1 MRPTIQYREVAR
13 VMKRGKDHFP
23 EKKIICV
30 SYGANEFFDCNM
42 FAIITYVRHIISCKQ
57 CASFIKTCHGG
68 VLVVKSK

>member
-23 EKKIICV
+23 EKIFCV
-30 SYGANEFFDCNM
+30 FDCNM
-42 FAIITYVRHIISCKQ
+42 FAIITYVRHIISWKL